1 MNVTIIGGGNIGMC
15 LAGEISRVKG
25 YDVKIYASHPEQFY
39 KRIKVVDDEKNITF
53 MSGDITAT
61 DNLEFAVSDADVI
74 LCTFPS
80 HLRKKLIGE
89 ITPLIKANAKIG
101 FFPGYGGAELYCTEL
116 INRGVTIF
124 ALQKVPYVAR
134 TKERGKVAGIMSKK
148 KKILVAALPHSKTNE
163 VADMLED
170 MLLVACGRLKNYM
183 AATLLPGNPLLH
195 TSGAVIY
202 LDDYKDGQLFPEQ
215 IYYYQ
220 SWTDECS
227 EFLCSFSDEMMEICK
242 KLPIDLSEVE
252 SIQKYY
258 ESPTPK
264 DVTRKFHSIPSFQP
278 LTLPMKKVE
287 GGFVPDFTS
296 RFYIEDIP
304 NGVCIIKALGL
315 LVNVN
320 TPTIDRVLDW
330 YYRMTGKEY
339 FKNDGAYGKDI
350 SETGIPQINGLN
362 TLEKL
367 TQFYSR

>member
-1 MNVTIIGGGNIGMC
+1 
-15 LAGEISRVKG
+15 
-25 YDVKIYASHPEQFY
+25 
-39 KRIKVVDDEKNITF
+39 
-53 MSGDITAT
+53 
-61 DNLEFAVSDADVI
+61 
-74 LCTFPS
+74 
-80 HLRKKLIGE
+80 
-89 ITPLIKANAKIG
+89 
-101 FFPGYGGAELYCTEL
+101 
-116 INRGVTIF
+116 
-124 ALQKVPYVAR
+124 
-134 TKERGKVAGIMSKK
+134 MSKK
-148 KKILVAALPHSKTNE
+148 KMISVAALPHSKTNE
-163 VADMLED
+163 VADMLEN
-170 MLLVACGRLKNYM
+170 MLLMACGRLKNYM

-278 LTLPMKKVE
+278 LTLPMKKVD
-287 GGFVPDFTS
+287 GGFVPDFTF

-339 FKNDGAYGKDI
+339 FKKDGAYGKDI